1 MAIYGIRKKRERLSL
16 LRSDECHP
24 SVKKKQKIDTVVKIA
39 AWGGGGGG
47 GAKRTS
53 AHARCLRLSF
63 IFLPVVDNV
72 DYRKIDV
79 NDVIFLWKVARLL
92 DLKVLVDA

>member
-24 SVKKKQKIDTVVKIA
+24 SVKKTENRHGRKNRRL
-39 AWGGGGGG
+39 GGG